1 MEDVAEGTAVK
12 SGSDVHLV
20 SQSEPT
26 APAIRRSGF
35 ASLGW
40 FLGLL
45 AIAVAAIVWLWDWN
59 WFRPLVEA
67 EASAALGRA
76 VTLERLSV
84 DPGRVTGVIAYG
96 VKVANPPGFIASGP
110 DFMTIPRLGVTF
122 DPAAWWRTGQ
132 LTIDTIDAD
141 RPTIDVVQTSDG
153 HGNWIAPAASSDLRI
168 GQVAIRNGAAHVHVA
183 REESDVTMSIVTSRT
198 AAGEALVID
207 GKGTHARQP
216 ITFHAVGGALLSLRN
231 TTKPYP
237 IDLELANGDTHA
249 TLKGFIQDP
258 LALTGADLNL
268 AFSGPD
274 MALLLPLT
282 GIATP
287 STPPYR
293 ITGRLDFEKGN
304 VKFSQITG
312 HVGSTDL
319 NGELDVDPR
328 GGRPIVNANLFS
340 HQVDPA
346 DLGGFIGATPGR
358 ATTPGETPKQ
368 VADVRRAEASPK
380 LLPTAPVSMPKL
392 LAADVHLIYRGEKIV
407 GKSAPFDSIEAK
419 MDIEN
424 GHIRVD
430 PLHVDIGDGSLN
442 GTIEMTPVGGLMD
455 TEVDVTAK
463 NIDISRLLSSA
474 KLGSGQ
480 GPIDGTA
487 KIKGRGTSFA
497 TVLAHGDGG
506 FRAVMP
512 QGGDVNALLVDLTG
526 LELGSAFFAALGV
539 PDKEAITCAVAAFT
553 LKSGIFDSRELEVST
568 TEHLITGGA
577 RVDLARESLEMTL
590 RTDSKHFTIGKLA
603 TPILI
608 SGSFKD
614 LRYAPAPEL
623 TARAGAALALGV
635 LFPPAALLPTI
646 QFGVGD
652 SSPCAE
658 RRPAPH

>member
-1 MEDVAEGTAVK
+1 
-12 SGSDVHLV
+12 V

-26 APAIRRSGF
+26 APAVRRSGF
-35 ASLGW
+35 VYLGW
-40 FLGLL
+40 SLGLL
-45 AIAVAAIVWLWDWN
+45 AIAVAAVVWLWDWN
-59 WFRPLVEA
+59 WFRPVVEA
-67 EASAALGRA
+67 KASAALGRA
-76 VTLERLSV
+76 VSIERISV
-84 DPGRVTGVIAYG
+84 APGRVTGITAYG
-96 VKVANPPGFIASGP
+96 VKVANPSGFTAGGP
-110 DFMTIPRLGVTF
+110 DFITIPRLGFTF
-122 DPAAWWRTGQ
+122 EPAAWWRSGQ
-132 LTIDTIDAD
+132 LTVNTIDAD
-141 RPTIDVVQTSDG
+141 QPTIDIEQTSDG
-153 HGNWIAPAASSDLRI
+153 RGNWIAPGDAFDLRI
-168 GQVAIRNGAAHVHVA
+168 GEVAIRNGAAHVHVV
-183 REESDVTMSIVTSRT
+183 REESDVTMSIVTSHT
-198 AAGEALVID
+198 SAGDVLVID

-216 ITFHAVGGALLSLRN
+216 ITFHAVGGALLSLRD

-249 TLKGFIQDP
+249 TLKGHIQDP
-258 LALTGADLNL
+258 LALTGANLNL

-293 ITGRLDFEKGN
+293 ISGRLDFDKGN
-304 VKFSQITG
+304 VKFSQIAG
-312 HVGSTDL
+312 RVGGTDL
-319 NGELDVDPR
+319 NGELDVDPH

-340 HQVDPA
+340 HQVDLA

-358 ATTPGETPKQ
+358 TTTPGETPKQ
-368 VADVRRAEASPK
+368 VADMRRAEASPK

-392 LAADVHLIYRGEKIV
+392 LAADVHLTYRGEKIV
-407 GKSAPFDSIEAK
+407 GESLPFDSIEAK

-424 GHIRVD
+424 GHILID

-442 GTIEMTPVGGLMD
+442 GTIELTPVAQAGAQGSSAMD
-455 TEVDVTAK
+455 TDVDVTAK

-512 QGGDVNALLVDLTG
+512 KGGDVNALLVDLMG
-526 LELGSAFFAALGV
+526 LELGSAFFAAIGV
-539 PDKEAITCAVAAFT
+539 PDKEAITCAVADFA
-553 LKSGIFDSRELEVST
+553 LKSGIFASRELEVST
-568 TEHLITGGA
+568 TDHLISGGA
-577 RVDLARESLEMTL
+577 RIDLAHERLEMTL
-590 RTDSKHFTIGKLA
+590 RTDPKHFTIGKLA

-614 LRYAPAPEL
+614 LHYAPAPEL
-623 TARAGAALALGV
+623 TARAGAAVALAV
-635 LFPPAALLPTI
+635 LFPPAAILPTI

-652 SSPCAE
+652 ASPCAE
-658 RRPAPH
+658 RTPAPR